1 MIIIQFLLELAG
13 ATILLLFAVRMVRTG
28 IERAFGASFRRLMTG
43 SRARMRASL
52 AGLALA
58 AIMQSSVAVAMLV
71 AGFVGAGTLSFQIG
85 LPAMLGAD
93 LGSALVIQFLSME
106 ISWLAPLL
114 LVGGGVTFLKSRSA
128 IPKQIGRAVLGV
140 ALILIALELM
150 RATVMPIRDSAF
162 LPQISAL
169 LEGDFLMAFL
179 VGAALTFVMHSSV
192 AAVLMFV
199 TLVAIGALPLMVG
212 ISLMLG
218 ANLGSSL
225 LPVWMTRAMPPRAR
239 HVPVINAIL
248 RGSAAVIMIII
259 VNGSP
264 LIGMLPDVGDGQKI
278 ILGHVMFNALLLLA
292 VPFSGVLGR
301 MTGWLV
307 REPAASLDD
316 IPAHYRSVLDPA
328 ALDDSSLAMA
338 CIRREIHRMLQ
349 IVEEMMVPVM
359 ELMEHFDKGRMAR
372 IVQKDMVIN
381 EALDGTRRYVAE
393 LSGRNGQAN
402 GQAND
407 QANDQA
413 NGEATRRKEL
423 RNLLEFAIAIEAAG
437 DVVSKTLAPL
447 AATRA
452 RDDIR
457 FSAEGLAELRGM
469 HDRVVANIALAG
481 NVLVSGD
488 VGIARRLLEEKGE
501 FTHRQRKSRKSHLK
515 RLARGRVE
523 SLESSDLHLETGLA
537 FKEFNSH
544 IASIAYPILSREGQL
559 LDSRLIAED

>member
-1 MIIIQFLLELAG
+1 MVVVQFLLELAA

-28 IERAFGASFRRLMTG
+28 IERAFGASFRRMVTG
-43 SRARMRASL
+43 SKARVRATL
-52 AGLALA
+52 AGMVLS
-58 AIMQSSVAVAMLV
+58 AIMQSSVAVAMIV

-114 LVGGGVTFLKSRSA
+114 LMTGGVMFLKSRSTT
-128 IPKQIGRAVLGV
+128 PKQVGRAVLGV

-150 RATVMPIRDSAF
+150 RATVTPIRDSAF
-162 LPQISAL
+162 LPQISIL
-169 LEGDFLMAFL
+169 LERDFLTAFL
-179 VGAALTFVMHSSV
+179 VGAMLTFIMHSSV

-218 ANLGSSL
+218 ANLGSAL
-225 LPVWMTRAMPPRAR
+225 LPVWMTRAMPPKAR
-239 HVPVINAIL
+239 QVPLINALL
-248 RGSAAVIMIII
+248 RGSAAIIMVIV
-259 VNGSP
+259 VNRSP
-264 LIGMLPDVGDGQKI
+264 LVGVLPDVGNGQKI

-292 VPFSGVLGR
+292 VPFSGMLGR
-301 MTGWLV
+301 LTDRLFP
-307 REPAASLDD
+307 EPVASHEDT
-316 IPAHYRSVLDPA
+316 PAHYRSVLDPQ
-328 ALDDSSLAMA
+328 ALDDPTLAMT
-338 CIRREIHRMLQ
+338 CIRREVHRMLQ
-349 IVEEMMVPVM
+349 VVEEMMLPVM
-359 ELMEHFDKGRMAR
+359 ELIEKFDKDRMAR
-372 IVQKDMVIN
+372 IVEKDIVIN

-393 LSGRNGQAN
+393 LSGRNGGQNGSQNGGPNGRAN
-402 GQAND
+402 H
-407 QANDQA
+407 
-413 NGEATRRKEL
+413 RKEL

-437 DVVSKTLAPL
+437 DVVSKTLAQL
-447 AATRA
+447 AASRS

-488 VGIARRLLEEKGE
+488 VGIARRLVEEKGE

-515 RLARGRVE
+515 RLAKGRVE

>member
-1 MIIIQFLLELAG
+1 MILVQFLLELAA

-28 IERAFGASFRRLMTG
+28 IERAFGASFRRMMTG
-43 SRARMRASL
+43 SKARVRATL

-71 AGFVGAGTLSFQIG
+71 AGFVGADTLSFQIG

-114 LVGGGVTFLKSRSA
+114 LVIGGLLFLKNQSA
-128 IPKQIGRAVLGV
+128 LPKQIGRAVLGV

-150 RATVMPIRDSAF
+150 RATVTPIRDSAF
-162 LPQISAL
+162 LPQISFL
-169 LEGDFLMAFL
+169 LQRDFLTAFL
-179 VGAALTFVMHSSV
+179 VGAVLTFIMHSSV

-218 ANLGSSL
+218 ANLGSAL
-225 LPVWMTRAMPPRAR
+225 LPVWMTRAMPPKSRQ
-239 HVPVINAIL
+239 VPVINALL
-248 RGSAAVIMIII
+248 RGSAALI
-259 VNGSP
+259 VVVVVNRSSLVG
-264 LIGMLPDVGDGQKI
+264 LLPDVGDGQKI

-292 VPFSGVLGR
+292 VPFSGMLGR
-301 MTGWLV
+301 LTNRLLP
-307 REPAASLDD
+307 EPPANLEDT
-316 IPAHYRSVLDPA
+316 PAHYRSVLNPA
-328 ALDDSSLAMA
+328 ALDDPMLAMA

-349 IVEEMMVPVM
+349 VVEEMMLPVM
-359 ELMEHFDKGRMAR
+359 DLIEEFDKDRMAR
-372 IVQKDMVIN
+372 IVEKDIVIN

-393 LSGRNGQAN
+393 LSGQDGPQNGASN
-402 GQAND
+402 H
-407 QANDQA
+407 
-413 NGEATRRKEL
+413 RKEV

-437 DVVSKTLAPL
+437 DVVSKTLAQL
-447 AATRA
+447 AASRA

-501 FTHRQRKSRKSHLK
+501 FTHRQRKSRKSHLR
-515 RLARGRVE
+515 RLAKGRVE

-537 FKEFNSH
+537 LKEFNSH
-544 IASIAYPILSREGQL
+544 IAAIAYPILSREGQL
-559 LDSRLIAED
+559 LDSRLVAED

>member
-1 MIIIQFLLELAG
+1 MVTIQFLLELAG

-43 SRARMRASL
+43 STARVRATF

-114 LVGGGVTFLKSRSA
+114 LVTGGLMFLRSRSPM
-128 IPKQIGRAVLGV
+128 PKQIGRAVLGV

-150 RATVMPIRDSAF
+150 RSTVTPIRDSAF
-162 LPQISAL
+162 LPQISTL
-169 LEGDFLMAFL
+169 LERDFITAFL
-179 VGAALTFVMHSSV
+179 VGAVLTFIMHSSV
-192 AAVLMFV
+192 AAVLMVV
-199 TLVAIGALPLMVG
+199 TMVAIDALPLMVG

-225 LPVWMTRAMPPRAR
+225 LPLWMTRAMPPAAR
-239 HVPVINAIL
+239 QIPVMNALL
-248 RGSAAVIMIII
+248 RGTAAVIMVVV
-259 VNGSP
+259 VNRSP
-264 LIGMLPDVGDGQKI
+264 LMEFMPDAGDGQKI
-278 ILGHVMFNALLLLA
+278 ILGHVLFNALVLLA
-292 VPFSGVLGR
+292 VPFSGLLGR
-301 MTGWLV
+301 LSARLMPEESAG
-307 REPAASLDD
+307 LDD
-316 IPAHYRSVLDPA
+316 MPGHHRSVLDLE
-328 ALDDSSLAMA
+328 ALDDPMLAIA
-338 CIRREIHRMLQ
+338 SIKREIQRMLLV
-349 IVEEMMVPVM
+349 IEEMMLPVM
-359 ELMEHFDKGRMAR
+359 GLLEDFDKDRMNR
-372 IVQKDMVIN
+372 IIKKDLIIN
-381 EALDGTRRYVAE
+381 DALDGTRRYVAN
-393 LSGRNGQAN
+393 LSGVNGGQN
-402 GQAND
+402 GSVN
-407 QANDQA
+407 
-413 NGEATRRKEL
+413 TRKEL

-437 DVVSKTLAPL
+437 DVISKTLSQL
-447 AATRA
+447 AVN
-452 RDDIR
+452 RDRDGIH
-457 FSAEGLAELRGM
+457 FSEEGLSELRSM
-469 HDRVVANIALAG
+469 HDRVIANIALAG

-515 RLARGRVE
+515 RLAKGRVE

-544 IASIAYPILSREGQL
+544 IASIAYPILAREGQL
-559 LDSRLIAED
+559 LDSRLVSEG